1 MKLKTRPSLSLS
13 LSIFFSLLLLLS
25 YLSFGLSVG
34 VSSVVYVVMICGVTS
49 AFLFDRMPA
58 IISLRDF
65 WKSEIPIASISL

>member
-13 LSIFFSLLLLLS
+13 LSIIFSLLLLLS